1 MTVKKLFAL
10 CCAAAL
16 LPAAL
21 IAQQP
26 APAPVQTAPGQ
37 EVDEEV
43 VGNLDNDAKIAIPAF
58 ATNADV
64 PTQTSAGG
72 TSALGLSL
80 ANVIYG
86 DLRNNGLFKPT
97 GPGSLPRPALAQIQT
112 PDFPGW
118 QGRGTDMLLQGYVR
132 AEADGNVTVGCYLY
146 DVSLGQQLAKA
157 GWTVPPGEWRRAA
170 HKCADLVYSRL
181 SGENPFFDSR
191 IAYVAETG
199 PKGHRMKR
207 LAVMDSDGA
216 NHTYLTT
223 GQATALTP
231 RYSPDYKRILYLSY
245 FNGSPRIYIYD
256 LASKTQKLL
265 LQSPNPLFAPRWSPD
280 GKWILYSMA
289 IAGNTDIYK
298 MPSGGGN
305 AVKLTNSPGIDIGG
319 SFSPDGSKI
328 VFESDRSGSQQIYVM
343 SADGSGQKRIS
354 FFGGRAATPEWSPR
368 GDQIAFTHIAGNFRI
383 AVMDPNGG
391 AMHYLTDSWQDE
403 APTWAPNG
411 RVIQFFRTA
420 RTSGQTG
427 VWQVDLTGKNE
438 RKLDTPGNG
447 SDPAWGPLRP

>member
-1 MTVKKLFAL
+1 MNRPFLS
-10 CCAAAL
+10 L
-16 LPAAL
+16 LLLLLAQPAF
-21 IAQQP
+21 AQQSVSTGSP
-26 APAPVQTAPGQ
+26 PP
-37 EVDEEV
+37 EETGLSGSV
-43 VGNLDNDAKIAIPAF
+43 SDDADWQNQSIAIPAF

-64 PTQTSAGG
+64 PTQTSSGT
-72 TSALGLSL
+72 TSALGYSL
-80 ANVIYG
+80 ASVIYG
-86 DLRNNGLFKPT
+86 DLKNNGLFQPT
-97 GPGSLPRPALAQIQT
+97 GPGSLPRPALGQIQA
-112 PDFPGW
+112 PDYPSW
-118 QGRGTDMLLQGYVR
+118 QSRTTDMLLQGYVR

-170 HKCADLVYSRL
+170 HKCADLAYARL
-181 SGENPFFDSR
+181 SGENAFFDSR
-191 IAYVAETG
+191 IAYIAETG

-231 RYSPDYKRILYLSY
+231 RYSPNYQQILYLSY

-265 LQSPNPLFAPRWSPD
+265 LQSSNPLFAPRWSPD

-298 MPSGGGN
+298 MPSTGGSS
-305 AVKLTNSPGIDIGG
+305 VKLTTSPGIDIGG
-319 SFSPDGSKI
+319 SFSPDGRRI
-328 VFESDRSGSQQIYVM
+328 VFESDRSGSQQVYVM
-343 SADGSGQKRIS
+343 DADGTGQRRVS

-368 GDQIAFTHIAGNFRI
+368 GDQIAFTHIAGNLRI
-383 AVMDPNGG
+383 AVMSPAGG
-391 AMHYLTDSWQDE
+391 AMRYLTDSWQDE

-411 RVIQFFRTA
+411 RIVQFFRTDKD
-420 RTSGQTG
+420 TG
-427 VWQVDLTGKNE
+427 HTALWQVDLTGRHE
-438 RKLDTPGNG
+438 RRLPTPVDA
-447 SDPAWGPLRP
+447 SDPSWGPVRP